1 MPRFHF
7 NLRAEA
13 GREYDD
19 IHGHDF
25 PSLADA
31 ELAAVRLATR
41 MVAADDEGSCHRWI
55 EIIDAGQNAQVVI
68 PLRSILLLRPD

>member
-1 MPRFHF
+1 MPRVHF
-7 NLRAEA
+7 NLRAET

-31 ELAAVRLATR
+31 ELAAVKLATR
-41 MVAADDEGSCHRWI
+41 MVATDDEESCHRWI
-55 EIIDAGQNAQVVI
+55 EIIDVGQKAEVVI